1 MSHTLNTKIK
11 KFHDQWCRDNGYD
24 ITEQL
29 CNYRQYEKSY
39 KPQAASFKRQ
49 ADRNDKY
56 KRQAPSSKLQAPS
69 RKRQAPG
76 FADPHKVSRD

>member
-11 KFHDQWCRDNGYD
+11 KFHDQWCRDNGY
-24 ITEQL
+24 
-29 CNYRQYEKSY
+29 
-39 KPQAASFKRQ
+39 KPQASSFKRQ